1 MPRSK
6 EIPEDLRKKAVDAYQ
21 SGKGYKAISKALG
34 LPRTTVRA
42 ILCKWRKFGIVVN
55 LPRSGRPAEISP
67 VSTRPSRK
75 IVKDITHIHRTS
87 PRDPKASLAS
97 AKKLLKA
104 TQKKSQQR
112 ILAREKEL
120 QDLRQAVQSLTRSAQ
135 AAVEDSDRILT
146 ELICS
151 IERRCSEVKELIRD
165 QEKAAVSEAEG
176 LLERLEQEIAELR
189 RRDAELE
196 QISNTQDYIHF
207 LQNWK
212 SLCAPPVP
220 GDLPSITVNP
230 HLSFEAVG
238 KSVSEL
244 KERLEDVCN
253 GELVKISQA
262 VSSIA
267 SSDAEDQPDW
277 LDNLE
282 PEYSEVQEHKEI
294 REGAQTS
301 SVDVTISSEEEEDV
315 SVTPPTCQVLP
326 TTDSIPTP
334 TARNDT
340 LTGRSTRRK
349 ARTDSVAYVN
359 KRSTRRSSISQRT
372 TAITRPVAEVHILE
386 PRTREDLLHFTP
398 PYLYIIVVCSVS
410 AIIASARH
418 PRAVDWRRVQ
428 LGARGGFFSWPLE
441 VRPLRRLLKRFL
453 LLLLSVSPPQLSNL
467 LLQSL
472 QESFSPTHC
481 SLLLISDQLFHLRA
495 PSLNG
500 ADQLSKDPLTCG
512 SVGLSPTGLES
523 CPTLDSSLADW
534 RRALTEARN
543 GSSSSQLL
551 SSPLVSTHRVLSL
564 YLFEVWYRQQL
575 LQSGEELPQDNL
587 QSCVSFGLN
596 LHWRRHLREEGKK
609 RQPHSELGPLSVT
622 QQLWDSLHHQR
633 HKLLQFPIM
642 HHVLLL
648 HHLPHGCRHELKGG
662 NQQ

>member
-6 EIPEDLRKKAVDAYQ
+6 EIPEDLRRKAVEAYE

-75 IVKDITHIHRTS
+75 IVEDITHIHRTS

-112 ILAREKEL
+112 IQEREKEL

-135 AAVEDSDRILT
+135 AAVEDSDRILA
-146 ELICS
+146 ELIRS

-176 LLERLEQEIAELR
+176 LLERMEQEIAELR

-230 HLSFEAVG
+230 HLSFEAVR

-244 KERLEDVCN
+244 KERLEDICN

-262 VSSIA
+262 AAGLVLDSDSAILWEKKLKMEEEGRAAHPGLSPVSSMA

-282 PEYSEVQEHKEI
+282 TEYSDVQERKEI

-301 SVDVTISSEEEEDV
+301 SADVTISSEEEEDV
-315 SVTPPTCQVLP
+315 SVTPPTCQLLP
-326 TTDSIPTP
+326 ATDSIPTP

-340 LTGRSTRRK
+340 LSGRSTRRK

-372 TAITRPVAEVHILE
+372 TTITRPVAEVHILE
-386 PRTREDLLHFTP
+386 PRTREDLLHYSCRLTLDPNTAHRELSLSDSNREVTCVRETQPYPDHPERFDCYDQVLCREGLSGRCYWEAEWSGGGVSLAAAYKDINRKGLGAYCGLGCNDKSWSLSCFPSMCYFLHNDKTSKILSTP
-398 PYLYIIVVCSVS
+398 SHRIGVYLDHRAGTLSFYSVS
-410 AIIASARH
+410 DTITLLH
-418 PRAVDWRRVQ
+418 RVQ
-428 LGARGGFFSWPLE
+428 TTFTQPLYPGFGANTVGASIKLCD
-441 VRPLRRLLKRFL
+441 LR
-453 LLLLSVSPPQLSNL
+453 
-467 LLQSL
+467 
-472 QESFSPTHC
+472 
-481 SLLLISDQLFHLRA
+481 
-495 PSLNG
+495 
-500 ADQLSKDPLTCG
+500 
-512 SVGLSPTGLES
+512 
-523 CPTLDSSLADW
+523 
-534 RRALTEARN
+534 
-543 GSSSSQLL
+543 
-551 SSPLVSTHRVLSL
+551 
-564 YLFEVWYRQQL
+564 
-575 LQSGEELPQDNL
+575 
-587 QSCVSFGLN
+587 
-596 LHWRRHLREEGKK
+596 
-609 RQPHSELGPLSVT
+609 
-622 QQLWDSLHHQR
+622 
-633 HKLLQFPIM
+633 
-642 HHVLLL
+642 
-648 HHLPHGCRHELKGG
+648 
-662 NQQ
+662 